1 MRFFDSS
8 LLYSYICFFMIIDKR
23 KKRLIYVKSEGARA
37 DEGYQVH
44 GESTFRAYSDTDS
57 EEAFSEIS
65 ISSW

>member
-1 MRFFDSS
+1 
-8 LLYSYICFFMIIDKR
+8 MIIDKR